1 MIIDQKVT
9 IKPRNNNKK
18 YYRDLGYEFKD
29 NESVE
34 VKLSDVPKKGN
45 VLIKIKCDFCGD
57 IAEKEIGNV
66 YKNKKHYCSRQCD
79 SKDKAKMAK
88 EKFELLL
95 GGIDAKDYLYQEY
108 VVERKS
114 TREIAKN
121 VYGSDK
127 RYTSILRWIKTL
139 GLKEELRHG
148 SEAIKT
154 QWINNPK
161 RKKEQGELIKKH
173 LGAGTPSR
181 MKLIKKMNTIEYKE
195 KSRVAKLGK
204 NNPMY
209 GVTGENHPHWNPSL
223 TDEERLLKR
232 KVPQNYKWI
241 RDVYERDNYTC
252 QCCGYDNGGTLI
264 AHHLNSWH
272 WDKDN
277 RFNIENGVTLCES
290 CHHIFHKEY
299 GYKDNTKEQFLEYLN
314 KALVK

>member
-139 GLKEELRHG
+139 GLNEEIRHG
-148 SEAIKT
+148 SEAVKT

-161 RKKEQGELIKKH
+161 RKREQGELIKKH
-173 LGAGTPSR
+173 WGAGTPSR

-290 CHHIFHKEY
+290 CHHRFHKEY